1 MIRYGRILISMYSEE
16 HKRFIRKKKITSIL
30 VHLVQILLIVSLIVI
45 WELLAKYE
53 VINTFISNNIITYL
67 YIKIICEDDG
77 E

>member
-1 MIRYGRILISMYSEE
+1 MYSEE

-53 VINTFISNNIITYL
+53 IINTFISNNIINTTIIL
-67 YIKIICEDDG
+67 YISNIY
-77 E
+77 